1 MSSVKV
7 YAAVKGR
14 IQAATRLLEAIKS
27 EDIRSKTAEKHCK
40 IIMDALRGSVGLRPF
55 EAADL
60 SELVSNAGFGEANE
74 TAILTAIMEC
84 PDGGIG
90 DAESESKRQNYRA
103 LCNYLPEGVWDACGA
118 DPDVLCDTAAMLGL
132 RDPDEPTVAMMVFL
146 CTYRG
151 QGRRWVYQM
160 PPDVGHS
167 AFLAMKRAFKVR
179 VGSADELREPLA
191 SLLPEDPETFQASH
205 PEAYAMTFGDEPPIP
220 CPIPVDDLVDLL
232 KRFPQR
238 MGRNKRAASASMS
251 ATTQLHRALDDCV
264 DRLNVNPLARADAK
278 RRLKD
283 TSLPGLTF
291 FGKFKEEESAVQSPY
306 QRPSPA
312 QRGCAAV
319 WSASRP
325 SPSMAPILDAPGGHV
340 AGEAEAAPALSTPR
354 ARPTCSPQPAPSTAL
369 VKWRPTSSLG
379 AYGDAYVPGGAAE
392 AKEPSNP
399 KVDATSQLEGPRRKS
414 VLDVVAHIEEAHN
427 NKKEDA
433 KAAKAKD
440 KEEHK
445 AAKAKEKE
453 EAKASKDKKNAQAGK
468 SKIHAASSVRLR
480 VKQPVSAKGG
490 AKAAKK
496 DSVEPKKA
504 AVSARDWIGGSSE
517 EDSDTEA
524 GDDEPKVYPLL
535 HHEKSRKQYLVRT
548 GLTGSG
554 QSHNIE
560 YTNEH
565 TRIHALRKA
574 RLMCRRMCRQ
584 RGLAVLEKF
593 ED

>member
-14 IQAATRLLEAIKS
+14 IRAAARLLEAIKS
-27 EDIRSKTAEKHCK
+27 EDIRSKTAAKHCK
-40 IIMDALRGSVGLRPF
+40 IITDALRGGAGLRPF

-60 SELVSNAGFGEANE
+60 AELVSNAGFDEAIE
-74 TAILTAIMEC
+74 TDIVTAIMEC
-84 PDGGIG
+84 PDVSIG
-90 DAESESKRQNYRA
+90 ESESKHQNYRA

-118 DPDVLCDTAAMLGL
+118 DPDVLCDTAVKLGL
-132 RDPDEPTVAMMVFL
+132 RDPDEPTIAMMVFL

-179 VGSADELREPLA
+179 VGMVYELREPLA
-191 SLLPEDPETFQASH
+191 SLLPEDPESFQASH
-205 PEAYAMTFGDEPPIP
+205 PETYAMTFGDEPPIP

-238 MGRNKRAASASMS
+238 MGRTKRAASASMS

-264 DRLNVNPLARADAK
+264 DRLNVSPLARADAK

-283 TSLPGLTF
+283 TELPGLTY
-291 FGKFKEEESAVQSPY
+291 FGKFKEEERAVKSPN

-312 QRGCAAV
+312 QRGCA
-319 WSASRP
+319 SARSAAR
-325 SPSMAPILDAPGGHV
+325 PSMAPILDAPDGHV
-340 AGEAEAAPALSTPR
+340 AGEAEAVPALSTPR

-369 VKWRPTSSLG
+369 VKWRPTFSLG

-392 AKEPSNP
+392 AKEPLNP

-440 KEEHK
+440 NEERR

-453 EAKASKDKKNAQAGK
+453 EANAPKDKENAQAGK
-468 SKIHAASSVRLR
+468 TRRIRIR
-480 VKQPVSAKGG
+480 EKQPVPAKGG
-490 AKAAKK
+490 AKAAKRN
-496 DSVEPKKA
+496 SVKPKKA
-504 AVSARDWIGGSSE
+504 VVSAKDWIGCSSE
-517 EDSDTEA
+517 ENSDTEA
-524 GDDEPKVYPLL
+524 GDDEPEFHPKLD
-535 HHEKSRKQYLVRT
+535 HEQSRKQYLVRT
-548 GLTGSG
+548 GLKGSG
-554 QSHNIE
+554 QSHNIG

-574 RLMCRRMCRQ
+574 RLICRRLCRK